1 MANGFDYTRLKR
13 LITIYYVVQGFLL
26 ALLAG
31 IAFWLQAHVPQQIFI
46 NSLIRAVVAQVV
58 LFYPVYKFAAYEA
71 TREVS
76 SCSTSLSSQEVL
88 GLRRKRVTGDIVK
101 AGIFIF
107 FLVFILRAPQLPGAQ
122 FSILFV
128 FILMTL
134 CYFQCY
140 NYVAKRQMKANP

>member
-26 ALLAG
+26 VLFAA
-31 IAFWLQAHVPQQIFI
+31 IAFWLQSQAPQQVFI
-46 NSLIRAVVAQVV
+46 NSLIRAVVAQIV
-58 LFYPVYKFAAYEA
+58 LFYPVYRFAAHEA
-71 TREVS
+71 KREVS
-76 SCSTSLSSQEVL
+76 SCSTSLSKDTL
-88 GLRRKRVTGDIVK
+88 LALRRKRVTGDIVK
-101 AGIFIF
+101 AAVFIF
-107 FLVFILRAPQLPGAQ
+107 FLVFILRAPQVPGAQ

-140 NYVAKRQMKANP
+140 NFVARRQIKANP